1 MTGTLSMMVGGKVAP
16 ALSAVVA
23 PSTETWSFVYP
34 YYQTGDLTVTPTGGT
49 GPYTYYVER
58 VSGSLNVF
66 EGPQGGATFRVYC
79 LDNNP
84 AVIRVLVADAN
95 SVTAYTYNVSI
106 S

>member
-23 PSTETWSFVYP
+23 PSTETWSFVDP

-66 EGPQGGATFRVYC
+66 EGPQAGATFPVYC

-84 AVIRVLVADAN
+84 AVIRVLVTDAN
-95 SVTAYTYNVSI
+95 SVTAHTNNVSI